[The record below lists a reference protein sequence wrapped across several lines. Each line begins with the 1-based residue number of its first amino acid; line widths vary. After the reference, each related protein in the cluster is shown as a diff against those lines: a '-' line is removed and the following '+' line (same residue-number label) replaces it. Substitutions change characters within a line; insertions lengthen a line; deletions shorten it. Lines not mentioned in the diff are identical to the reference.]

1 MIGGFAMRTLKSYER
16 YRGMWKREDEGESF
30 LVFGGVNG
38 WRREVS
44 DCFWLDREMIQ
55 NSEERM
61 EN

>member
-1 MIGGFAMRTLKSYER
+1 MRTLKSYER